1 MVAWPGGE
9 PAFDLGMLVGAVVVD
24 DEVDIEAG
32 GHAGV
37 NVLEEAQKLLVAMP
51 RLALGDDLAGGHVQG
66 GKEVGGTV
74 TDVAMRDAFDVSEPE
89 GQERLGSL
97 QRLGLALLVN
107 AEHHRVVGRVE
118 VESDDI
124 VDLLGEERIGGEL
137 EVLLPVRLDVERCPD
152 AMDRGL
158 RHPRRVCH
166 GTATPVRAAVGRLGL
181 ERPLQQYH
189 DFVIFDGPRLSR
201 PAFVVQAHEAS
212 GSEALA
218 PLADRLAAGT
228 DPLGHRLVVQAIG
241 AQKHDLGAAY
251 HGRQGG
257 RVYLADRAVR
267 VERPRLRSP
276 GEGELAIPAYEAL
289 RRPSGLGE
297 RMLEL
302 LLAGLSTRSYGKAI
316 GEMAETAGVSK
327 SSVSRQAAEAAGE
340 RLKELAERR
349 LDDRDYLIVY
359 VDGIQFGGHHVLAA
373 LGVDD
378 KGNKRVLGLR
388 EGASENAVVALA
400 LLESLVERGLDPGRA
415 RLFVLDGSKA
425 LHKAVGQVFGSAC
438 LVQRCRNH
446 KMRNVTGHL
455 PKELH
460 DQASA
465 VLRAAWKL
473 GAKDGKARI
482 EQFAS
487 WVEKQHPD
495 AAGSLRE
502 GLGEMFTVSEIG
514 LTPALRRCLGTTN
527 VIDNAHSGMRRRTG
541 RVTRWRDGS
550 MAVRWAAA
558 AFLDAEKNYRRIMGY
573 KDLWIL
579 KAHLDELGTPPVDGE
594 EVAA

>member
-1 MVAWPGGE
+1 MKRKYEKKGHPDKA
-9 PAFDLGMLVGAVVVD
+9 DLRELLARDGREHLLPL
-24 DEVDIEAG
+24 
-32 GHAGV
+32 V
-37 NVLEEAQKLLVAMP
+37 NVFA
-51 RLALGDDLAGGHVQG
+51 LAGGALDHIIDVIGRAAIEAVLDISAADVAGEKQP
-66 GKEVGGTV
+66 GKERKGG
-74 TDVAMRDAFDVSEPE
+74 
-89 GQERLGSL
+89 
-97 QRLGLALLVN
+97 
-107 AEHHRVVGRVE
+107 
-118 VESDDI
+118 
-124 VDLLGEERIGGEL
+124 
-137 EVLLPVRLDVERCPD
+137 
-152 AMDRGL
+152 
-158 RHPRRVCH
+158 
-166 GTATPVRAAVGRLGL
+166 
-181 ERPLQQYH
+181 
-189 DFVIFDGPRLSR
+189 
-201 PAFVVQAHEAS
+201 
-212 GSEALA
+212 
-218 PLADRLAAGT
+218 
-228 DPLGHRLVVQAIG
+228 
-241 AQKHDLGAAY
+241 GAAY
-251 HGRQGG
+251 HGRQRG

-289 RRPSGLGE
+289 RRPAGLGE

-340 RLKELAERR
+340 RLKELAERK

-378 KGNKRVLGLR
+378 EGNKRILGLR
-388 EGASENAVVALA
+388 EGASENAVVALG

-425 LHKAVGQVFGSAC
+425 LRKAVGQVFGSAC

-460 DQASA
+460 DQARS

-487 WVEKQHPD
+487 WVEKQHTGRGGKPARRARRDVHRQRDRPD
-495 AAGSLRE
+495 PGAAALPRHDERDRQRALGHAPPHRPRDPVERRVNGGALGGRRVPGRRE
-502 GLGEMFTVSEIG
+502 GLPQDHG
-514 LTPALRRCLGTTN
+514 LQGPLDTQGAPGRTR
-527 VIDNAHSGMRRRTG
+527 HSPG
-541 RVTRWRDGS
+541 
-550 MAVRWAAA
+550 
-558 AFLDAEKNYRRIMGY
+558 
-573 KDLWIL
+573 
-579 KAHLDELGTPPVDGE
+579 
-594 EVAA
+594 

>member
-1 MVAWPGGE
+1 MKRKYEKKGP
-9 PAFDLGMLVGAVVVD
+9 PDK
-24 DEVDIEAG
+24 AG
-32 GHAGV
+32 LRELLAKDGRDYLLPLV
-37 NVLEEAQKLLVAMP
+37 NVFA
-51 RLALGDDLAGGHVQG
+51 LAGGALDQIIDVIGRAAIEAVLDISAADVAGEKQP
-66 GKEVGGTV
+66 GKE
-74 TDVAMRDAFDVSEPE
+74 RK
-89 GQERLGSL
+89 
-97 QRLGLALLVN
+97 
-107 AEHHRVVGRVE
+107 
-118 VESDDI
+118 
-124 VDLLGEERIGGEL
+124 
-137 EVLLPVRLDVERCPD
+137 
-152 AMDRGL
+152 
-158 RHPRRVCH
+158 
-166 GTATPVRAAVGRLGL
+166 
-181 ERPLQQYH
+181 
-189 DFVIFDGPRLSR
+189 
-201 PAFVVQAHEAS
+201 
-212 GSEALA
+212 
-218 PLADRLAAGT
+218 
-228 DPLGHRLVVQAIG
+228 G
-241 AQKHDLGAAY
+241 AGAAY
-251 HGRQGG
+251 HGRQRG

-267 VERPRLRSP
+267 VEKPRLRSP
-276 GEGELAIPAYEAL
+276 GEGEIAIPAYEAL

-316 GEMAETAGVSK
+316 
-327 SSVSRQAAEAAGE
+327 
-340 RLKELAERR
+340 KELAERR

-460 DQASA
+460 DQARA

-502 GLGEMFTVSEIG
+502 GLGEMFTVREIG

>member
-1 MVAWPGGE
+1 MKRKYEKKGHP
-9 PAFDLGMLVGAVVVD
+9 DK
-24 DEVDIEAG
+24 AG
-32 GHAGV
+32 LRELLAKDGRDYLLPLV
-37 NVLEEAQKLLVAMP
+37 NVFA
-51 RLALGDDLAGGHVQG
+51 LAGGALDQIIDVIGRAAIEAVLDISAADVAGEKQP
-66 GKEVGGTV
+66 GKERKGG
-74 TDVAMRDAFDVSEPE
+74 
-89 GQERLGSL
+89 
-97 QRLGLALLVN
+97 
-107 AEHHRVVGRVE
+107 
-118 VESDDI
+118 
-124 VDLLGEERIGGEL
+124 
-137 EVLLPVRLDVERCPD
+137 
-152 AMDRGL
+152 
-158 RHPRRVCH
+158 
-166 GTATPVRAAVGRLGL
+166 
-181 ERPLQQYH
+181 
-189 DFVIFDGPRLSR
+189 
-201 PAFVVQAHEAS
+201 
-212 GSEALA
+212 
-218 PLADRLAAGT
+218 
-228 DPLGHRLVVQAIG
+228 
-241 AQKHDLGAAY
+241 GAAY
-251 HGRQGG
+251 HGRQRG

-267 VERPRLRSP
+267 VEKPRLRSP
-276 GEGELAIPAYEAL
+276 GEGEIAIPAYEAL

-388 EGASENAVVALA
+388 EGASENTVVALA
-400 LLESLVERGLDPGRA
+400 LLES
-415 RLFVLDGSKA
+415 
-425 LHKAVGQVFGSAC
+425 

-502 GLGEMFTVSEIG
+502 GLGEMFTVREIG